1 MNEDKAR
8 KPPRPPTPTPE
19 EIAEECRKIREG
31 WSDERWK
38 REDTLP
44 GWELP
49 RVEDPRP

>member
-1 MNEDKAR
+1 MNEDKAG
-8 KPPRPPTPTPE
+8 KPPRLTPTPE